1 MLFLTSKQTLNGLDR
16 LCPPVFNVKRGNSN
30 MQSIYDHAN
39 SNGYNFEPVFNGEI
53 HRFQPNDRRDKSGW
67 FIGHILNE
75 GQKNELK
82 LLIYGDWSKNEKY
95 EWLSKGRFSKDEKEI
110 KERELNKLRQKIESK
125 KHDENKAAKI
135 LAKKYYE
142 GCSDLPQNFKY
153 LEKKQ
158 ISVVPGAKYDMQEQV
173 LVLPLY
179 ENLKKEISTYQ
190 TISEDGQKFFLKDGK
205 KKGSFFYIE
214 GSKDKILICEGFATG
229 ASVHQ
234 ATGFFTIIAFDAGNI
249 LPVTEK
255 MVQIFGKNNILV
267 CADNDVYGIKN
278 AGIEAAKEVSAK
290 LGVGYVA
297 PEFKDNSSKPN
308 DFNDLYIL
316 EGLDQVKETILK
328 TENTKKEK
336 SDGFLE
342 DYESFKSFFDI
353 YLKGAIKD
361 KLSQEYKIP
370 IRGKWQPA
378 KSRLKVFKSDCH
390 TNGLNLHFTDVHLA
404 KYMED
409 QPERLLYDVPEWDGE
424 DRFLKIFAC
433 LSFHKDGM
441 DPDTCF
447 DLFKWWLACIPA
459 RIENSM
465 NQNKIIV
472 LRGPQNIG
480 KDTFCNKIFGKAF
493 ESYYVNIEPQ
503 ENNKENFQTV
513 FGKLVANISE
523 FDQTNKM
530 SLASIKN
537 LITANSIRMRMP
549 YEPAPQ
555 DYEFHTSFISS
566 SNFESILRDTS
577 GNRRYMIF
585 DIEKIKFEYDQYL
598 DGKQLLAQIYALY
611 KSKYEPKE
619 SSINELKR
627 FIENETPDNIDEL
640 ILDAIKEI
648 LGKKTGAVPYSI
660 ISSDV
665 QRVAKEFQVSVFRA
679 QGIMKRGGVQ
689 KKSNGTR
696 LYGIF
701 DKHRPSDTG
710 SDTE

>member
-1 MLFLTSKQTLNGLDR
+1 
-16 LCPPVFNVKRGNSN
+16 

-39 SNGYNFEPVFNGEI
+39 SNGYNFEPIFNGEI

-75 GQKNELK
+75 GQKNELR

-95 EWLSKGRFSKDEKEI
+95 EWISKGRFNSKEEKET
-110 KERELNKLRQKIESK
+110 KDRELNKLRQKIESK

-135 LAKKYYE
+135 LAKKYY
-142 GCSDLPQNFKY
+142 SDLSDVPQNFKY

-158 ISVVPGAKYDMQEQV
+158 VNVVPGAKYDMQEQV

-205 KKGSFFYIE
+205 TKGSFFFIE
-214 GSKDKILICEGFATG
+214 GNKDKILICEGFATG

-234 ATGFFTIIAFDAGNI
+234 ATGCFTVIAFNAGNI
-249 LPVTEK
+249 LSVTEK
-255 MVQIFGKNNILV
+255 MIQSFGKNNILI
-267 CADNDVYGIKN
+267 CADNDAYGIKN
-278 AGIEAAKEVSAK
+278 TGIETAKEVSAK
-290 LGVGYVA
+290 LGVSYVF

-316 EGLDQVKETILK
+316 EGLTQVKDTILK
-328 TENTKKEK
+328 KENSKKETP
-336 SDGFLE
+336 DGFLE
-342 DYESFKSFFDI
+342 DYDSFKDFFDI

-361 KLSQEYKIP
+361 KLSQEFKLK

-378 KSRLKVFKSDCH
+378 KSKLKVFKSDCH

-424 DRFLKIFAC
+424 DRFLKIFDC
-433 LSFHKDGM
+433 LMFHKDGM
-441 DPDTCF
+441 DPDTCL

-459 RIENSM
+459 RIESSL

-480 KDTFCNKIFGKAF
+480 KDTFCNKVFGKTF

-503 ENNKENFQTV
+503 ENNKENFLTV

-537 LITANSIRMRMP
+537 LITANSVRMRMP

-566 SNFESILRDTS
+566 SNFESVLRDTS

-585 DIEKIKFEYDQYL
+585 DIDKIKFEYDQYL
-598 DGKQLLAQIYALY
+598 NGQQLLAQIYELY
-611 KSKYEPKE
+611 KSKYQPKD
-619 SSINELKR
+619 SSVEELKE
-627 FIENETPDNIDEL
+627 FIESETPDSNDEL
-640 ILDAIKEI
+640 IIDSITELLD
-648 LGKKTGAVPYSI
+648 KKVGPVPYSV
-660 ISSDV
+660 ISGDM
-665 QRVAKEFQVSVFRA
+665 QKIAKDFQTSVF
-679 QGIMKRGGVQ
+679 KVQ
-689 KKSNGTR
+689 KLAKQAGMQRRTNNKR

-701 DKHRPSDTG
+701 
-710 SDTE
+710 E

>member
-1 MLFLTSKQTLNGLDR
+1 
-16 LCPPVFNVKRGNSN
+16 

-53 HRFQPNDRRDKSGW
+53 HRFQPNDRRDKSAW
-67 FIGHILNE
+67 FVGHIINE
-75 GQKNELK
+75 GQKNELR

-95 EWLSKGRFSKDEKEI
+95 EWASKGRFNSKEDREVKD
-110 KERELNKLRQKIESK
+110 RELNKLRQKIESK
-125 KHDENKAAKI
+125 RHEQNKE
-135 LAKKYYE
+135 AKKMANIFYE
-142 GCSDLPQNFKY
+142 SCSDAPKNFQY

-158 ISVVPGAKYDMQEQV
+158 ISPYPGVKYDINNQV

-205 KKGSFFYIE
+205 TKGSFFYIE

-234 ATGFFTIIAFDAGNI
+234 ATGFFTVVAFNAGNI
-249 LPVTEK
+249 MNVTEK
-255 MVQIFGKNNILV
+255 MIQVFGKSNILI
-267 CADNDVYGIKN
+267 CADNDAYGIKN
-278 AGIEAAKEVSAK
+278 TGIETAKEVSAK
-290 LGVGYVA
+290 LGVSYVS
-297 PEFKDNSSKPN
+297 PEFKDNSTKPN

-316 EGLDQVKETILK
+316 EGLTQVKETILRK
-328 TENTKKEK
+328 ENAKKEAPE
-336 SDGFLE
+336 GFLE
-342 DYESFKSFFDI
+342 DYESFKGFFET

-361 KLSQEYKIP
+361 KLSQEFKIKV
-370 IRGKWQPA
+370 RGKWQPA
-378 KSRLKVFKSDCH
+378 KSKLKVFKSDCH

-424 DRFLKIFAC
+424 DRFLKIFTC
-433 LSFHKDGM
+433 LLFHKDGM
-441 DPDTCF
+441 DPGTCL

-459 RIENSM
+459 RIESSL

-503 ENNKENFQTV
+503 ENNKENFLTV

-537 LITANSIRMRMP
+537 LITANHVRMRMP

-598 DGKQLLAQIYALY
+598 DGPQLLAQIYELY
-611 KSKYEPKE
+611 KSDFKPKN
-619 SSINELKR
+619 SSIDELKC

-648 LGKKTGAVPYSI
+648 LSKKMGAVPYSI